1 MLNISNRA
9 KILYLILLIL
19 FLIGFGLFW
28 LDYIGLL
35 DLSSYASRFRGEPE
49 LVTEAKDDEPSL
61 MEREEFEK
69 EKRKLNERIE
79 DLDRREA
86 LIAEREKEL
95 ESKREKLEEMQKGLN
110 LEKKKF
116 EQEKT
121 RYAGYQKNVKVLA
134 DKILNMPPSDAVA
147 IMLNWE
153 DPLVIDVLRQIDAD
167 ARQAGRASITP
178 FLLKKMA
185 DVKAERASRIMYLMT
200 QI

>member
-9 KILYLILLIL
+9 KILYLILLIF

-35 DLSSYASRFRGEPE
+35 DLSSYANRFRGEPE
-49 LVTEAKDDEPSL
+49 LVTDAKDDEPSL

-95 ESKREKLEEMQKGLN
+95 ESKREKLEEMHKGLN

-134 DKILNMPPSDAVA
+134 DKILNMPPADAVA

>member
-35 DLSSYASRFRGEPE
+35 DLSSYANRFRGEPE
-49 LVTEAKDDEPSL
+49 LVTDAKDDEPSL

-69 EKRKLNERIE
+69 EKSKLNERIE

-134 DKILNMPPSDAVA
+134 DKILNMPPADAVA

-153 DPLVIDVLRQIDAD
+153 DPLIIDVLRQIDAD